1 MAIEINSF
9 FGGICNSIYSA
20 TGFNRILSSVVYT
33 SLTMSIMIIIAI
45 MLIYPAK
52 KNSPSWLL
60 LKLFLYIFIGI
71 TFMFSI
77 HSSFI
82 RNNYKEKYL
91 NSNVN
96 TLMNNIH
103 GGEAVYNNEKIKVQ
117 PNLEIKE
124 EPEEVY
130 EPVKEEPNSLSAMID
145 DLEKRM

>member
-1 MAIEINSF
+1 
-9 FGGICNSIYSA
+9 
-20 TGFNRILSSVVYT
+20 
-33 SLTMSIMIIIAI
+33 
-45 MLIYPAK
+45 
-52 KNSPSWLL
+52 
-60 LKLFLYIFIGI
+60 
-71 TFMFSI
+71 MFSI